1 VSGDPGVKIVF
12 IKKKNKGHGHH
23 GGAWKVAYADFVTA
37 MMALFIVLWL
47 LTQSDQASKEQI
59 AEYFRTGTMPGG
71 SLMVGKPGGSTPPRA
86 INIFPDGQGE
96 AAAVAETKG
105 LRILAKDVGS
115 MLAKAKKN
123 PEFAAL
129 AKHVKVRVVNEGAL
143 IELVEGGDNFLF
155 NVASSELKPGAITIL
170 EQLAPMLKSLTNKIE
185 IHGHTDA
192 RPFGVGSKKTNW
204 ELSFERGDQARRVLE
219 GQGIEKGK
227 IQSVLAHADTALYL
241 PDQPLAPENRRL
253 SILVVRASA
262 QRSRAGLNTQGDL
275 DKDDAESSKAKPRPT
290 DDEDA
295 PKVKSRLDDD
305 DDAANAKSKLSEDDD
320 DAPKG
325 KSKLDDGD
333 SAAPRSKAAGDDDE
347 APKGKKPAG
356 KAAEP
361 AAPEAPA
368 QPASKRARTGK
379 R

>member
-1 VSGDPGVKIVF
+1 
-12 IKKKNKGHGHH
+12 
-23 GGAWKVAYADFVTA
+23 

-86 INIFPDGQGE
+86 INIFPDGQGD

-105 LRILAKDVGS
+105 LRILAKDVGA
-115 MLAKAKKN
+115 MLARAKKN

-155 NVASSELKPGAITIL
+155 NVASSELKAGAIKIL
-170 EQLAPMLKSLTNKIE
+170 EELAPMLKTINNKIE

-192 RPFGVGSKKTNW
+192 RPFGSGSKKTNW

-219 GQGIEKGK
+219 SHGIEKGK

-275 DKDDAESSKAKPRPT
+275 DKDDTEPKTKPRST
-290 DDEDA
+290 DDDEPRPKSRVDEDEDA
-295 PKVKSRLDDD
+295 PRP
-305 DDAANAKSKLSEDDD
+305 KSKVDDEDE
-320 DAPKG
+320 DAPRP
-325 KSKLDDGD
+325 KSKVDDED
-333 SAAPRSKAAGDDDE
+333 EVAPRPKSKVDDEDEVAPKSKSKASATDDE
-347 APKGKKPAG
+347 PSPGKKPSS
-356 KAAEP
+356 KASTPAASEAADEP
-361 AAPEAPA
+361 APR
-368 QPASKRARTGK
+368 RARTTK
-379 R
+379 H